1 MSNIV
6 LYLRNLQA
14 SFRVPRKLITS
25 SLLLGL
31 LSTLSTTAMLLPSR
45 STNAKIPLTLSVAQS
60 QKPAQRGDVQAM
72 QTRLSGQWQAKNS
85 FLEGQT
91 LTLIFTADGKLF
103 LLFPDMTAPQQ
114 LGYRIDATPQP
125 MHLDVIFPGN
135 EGVVKTIFE
144 FTADGQLRLQLAGTD
159 PEQPRPTAF
168 DSEATL
174 FQKVSDATTLPPNV
188 QVSDPQTGANRARQ
202 AEGKNYIG
210 AMNRAQQAYYLE
222 YEKFASKIEELGIG
236 IKPETENYRYQ
247 ILPQGNQTQSV
258 MMTAQAKRP
267 ELRSYAGAV
276 FVVKS
281 KDEILTLGGICE
293 TDEASS
299 TPPAMPAAP
308 SNESTEIQ
316 CPAGSHRLGR

>member
-1 MSNIV
+1 
-6 LYLRNLQA
+6 
-14 SFRVPRKLITS
+14 
-25 SLLLGL
+25 
-31 LSTLSTTAMLLPSR
+31 
-45 STNAKIPLTLSVAQS
+45 
-60 QKPAQRGDVQAM
+60 M

-85 FLEGQT
+85 FLDGQT

-114 LGYRIDATPQP
+114 LGYRIDATLQP
-125 MHLDVIFPGN
+125 MHLDVILPGN

-144 FTADGQLRLQLAGTD
+144 FTADAQLRLQLAGTD
-159 PEQPRPTAF
+159 PEQARPTAF

-188 QVSDPQTGANRARQ
+188 QVSEPQTGANRARQ
-202 AEGKNYIG
+202 ADGKNYIG

-222 YEKFASKIEELGIG
+222 YEKFTSKIEDLGIG

-267 ELRSYAGAV
+267 ELRSYTGAV

-281 KDEILTLGGICE
+281 KDEILTLAGICE

-299 TPPAMPAAP
+299 TPPAMPTAP
-308 SNESTEIQ
+308 SNESTQIQ
-316 CPAGSHRLGR
+316 YQNLQENPIRTYQKSELRRVETTDKHR

>member
-1 MSNIV
+1 
-6 LYLRNLQA
+6 
-14 SFRVPRKLITS
+14 
-25 SLLLGL
+25 
-31 LSTLSTTAMLLPSR
+31 
-45 STNAKIPLTLSVAQS
+45 VAQS
-60 QKPAQRGDVQAM
+60 PQPPQGSDVQAI
-72 QTRLSGQWQAKNS
+72 QKKLSGQWQAKNS
-85 FLEGQT
+85 FLGDQT
-91 LTLIFTADGKLF
+91 LTFIFTADGKLF

-114 LGYRIDATPQP
+114 LGYRIDAMPQP
-125 MHLDVIFPGN
+125 MHLDVILPGN

-159 PEQPRPTAF
+159 PEQPRPMAF

-174 FQKVSDATTLPPNV
+174 FQKVSDATKLPPNV
-188 QVSDPQTGANRARQ
+188 QVNDPQTGADRARQ
-202 AEGKNYIG
+202 AEGENYIG

-267 ELRSYAGAV
+267 ELRSYTGAV

-281 KDEILTLGGICE
+281 KDEALTLGGICE
-293 TDEASS
+293 TDEPSS
-299 TPPAMPAAP
+299 TPPAMPTAP
-308 SNESTEIQ
+308 SNGSAEIQ